1 MTRQEALDK
10 LSAAVFALQE
20 SNESEWKLVE
30 EVMVWIEGLPVAV
43 HPNPVDVRL
52 ALGAIPPE

>member
-10 LSAAVFALQE
+10 LSAAVLALQE

-43 HPNPVDVRL
+43 RFEPMDVQEFMS
-52 ALGAIPPE
+52 GFVE